1 MRAHGKIYDSILD
14 TMGGTPLVRLPRITQ
29 GIPADLCFKLEFFN
43 PCASVKDRIAINM
56 LKAMEEDGSLKPGG
70 TIVEPTS
77 GNTGIGVAFAAA
89 AMGYRA
95 ILVMPESMS
104 IERRKMMKLLGA
116 ELVLTPA
123 SGGIPGAIEKAEAII
138 RDTDG
143 AVRAGQFDN
152 PANPEIH
159 YRTTGP
165 EIWEDC
171 DGQVD
176 ALIAGVGTGG
186 TLSGAGKFLKEKNPD
201 CRIIA
206 VEPTE
211 SPVISKGEKGP
222 HKIQGIGAGFIP
234 DNLDT
239 ELVDEVVT
247 VNSDVSFGT
256 AKHVAA
262 EDGVPVGISSGAAIA
277 AAIEVGSRPDM
288 KGKRIVAIIPSFA
301 ERYLSTPLFDEG
313 PGAGD
318 APAKST
324 STAP

>member
-29 GIPADLCFKLEFFN
+29 GVPADLCYKMEFFN
-43 PCASVKDRIAINM
+43 PCASVKDRIGINM
-56 LKAMEEDGSLKPGG
+56 LRELEKSGVLKKGG

-89 AMGYRA
+89 AMGYKA

-104 IERRKMMKLLGA
+104 IERRKMMAILGA

-123 SGGIPGAIEKAEAII
+123 AGGIPAAMAKAEEII
-138 RDTDG
+138 ASTPG

-152 PANPEIH
+152 PANPAIH
-159 YRTTGP
+159 YATTGP

-171 DGQVD
+171 GGEVD
-176 ALIAGVGTGG
+176 VFIAGVGTGG
-186 TLSGAGKFLKEKNPD
+186 TLSGVGKFLKEKNPD
-201 CRIIA
+201 CLIIA

-211 SPVISKGEKGP
+211 SPVISQGEKGP

-234 DNLDT
+234 DNLNMD
-239 ELVDEVVT
+239 LVDEVVT
-247 VNSDVSFGT
+247 INSDAAFGT

-277 AAIEVGSRPDM
+277 ASLLVGARPDM
-288 KGKRIVAIIPSFA
+288 RGKRIVTVIPSFA
-301 ERYLSTPLFDEG
+301 ERYLSTPLFDG
-313 PGAGD
+313 LD
-318 APAKST
+318 
-324 STAP
+324 

>member
-14 TMGGTPLVRLPRITQ
+14 TMGGTPLVRLPRISE
-29 GIPADLCFKLEFFN
+29 GVPADLCYKMEFFN
-43 PCASVKDRIAINM
+43 PCASVKDRIGINM
-56 LKAMEEDGSLKPGG
+56 IEELARSGKLKPGG
-70 TIVEPTS
+70 TIIEPTS

-89 AMGYRA
+89 ALGYKA
-95 ILVMPESMS
+95 VLVMPESMS

-123 SGGIPGAIEKAEAII
+123 AGGIPGAIEKAEEMIAA
-138 RDTDG
+138 TPG

-152 PANPEIH
+152 PANPAIH
-159 YRTTGP
+159 YKTTGP
-165 EIWEDC
+165 EIWEDT
-171 DGQVD
+171 GGEI
-176 ALIAGVGTGG
+176 AAFIAGVGTGG
-186 TLSGAGKFLKEKNPD
+186 TLTGAGRFLKEKNPD
-201 CRIIA
+201 IQIIA

-239 ELVDEVVT
+239 GLIDDVVT
-247 VNSDVSFGT
+247 INSDAAFGT

-277 AAIEVGSRPDM
+277 ASLLVGARPEM
-288 KGKRIVAIIPSFA
+288 RGKRIVTIIPSFA
-301 ERYLSTPLFDEG
+301 ERYLSTPLFDDG

-318 APAKST
+318 GPPVK